1 MVVSNVLAQLYTNY
15 EVERKTKGE
24 VLQANLLAEERGLL
38 GAPLGLDSTLQYDKK
53 GRPIKT

>member
-1 MVVSNVLAQLYTNY
+1 MSNVLAQLYTNY